1 MLKTNTV
8 FYFDSSDFINISH
21 HYIDQANFSLADKAI
36 KMGLDQHPNNVDLM
50 LLNSELLI
58 FNSDYKKA
66 YKILN
71 FIEEIDPENREVYLQ
86 KATIYSKNNLSEEAI
101 DILKRAL
108 VFIDDKIEISPIL
121 KLLFLCKIQ
130 IALLYFLLIG
140 LSFRAF
146 NGLIDL
152 KFFFSNQFYL

>member
-8 FYFDSSDFINISH
+8 FYFDSSDFITISH
-21 HYIDQANFSLADKAI
+21 HYIDQANFSLANKAI
-36 KMGLDQHPNNVDLM
+36 KMGLDQHPNNIDLM

-58 FNSDYKKA
+58 FNSKYKEA

-71 FIEEIDPENREVYLQ
+71 FVEEIDPENREIYLQ

-108 VFIDDKIEISPIL
+108 TFIDEKNRNMEYDCYGVS
-121 KLLFLCKIQ
+121 
-130 IALLYFLLIG
+130 
-140 LSFRAF
+140 S
-146 NGLIDL
+146 
-152 KFFFSNQFYL
+152 S